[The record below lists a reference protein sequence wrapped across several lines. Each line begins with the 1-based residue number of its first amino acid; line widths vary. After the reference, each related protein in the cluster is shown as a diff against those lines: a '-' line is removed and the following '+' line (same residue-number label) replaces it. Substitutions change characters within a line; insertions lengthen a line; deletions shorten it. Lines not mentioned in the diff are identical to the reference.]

1 MENPKIEGGRTA
13 MRQLNDAKE
22 LIRSAYQQLIS
33 DGVKVQQAKMICRLF
48 FKSAIA
54 DDPESPQSE

>member
-1 MENPKIEGGRTA
+1 LENPKIEGGRTA
-13 MRQLNDAKE
+13 IRQLNDAQE

-33 DGVKVQQAKMICRLF
+33 DGVKVQQAKTICRLF

-54 DDPESPQSE
+54 DILESSQPE